1 MTWAISIG
9 FAVIG
14 LLVGSLLNVLADDLP
29 ARVRPQRPH
38 CPRCGYRYL
47 PSSWLGLSRRFQG
60 GMCPQCGYQTRR
72 RELYL
77 EVGTGVIFAAL
88 PWLIQPA
95 VDLVIYSIYSA
106 ILILIIVIDLE
117 HRLILHAVTI
127 PVTAFAL
134 VASIP
139 LTDNNPS
146 LALTGA
152 VAGFVFFFIAYLIG
166 NKLFGAGALGFGDVT
181 LSMTMGAMLG
191 LQRILF
197 TLVLGIVLAGIWGLI
212 AIVSGRLN
220 RRSYFPYGPFLAVA
234 GLMAIIWGN
243 RVADWFMNQ

>member
-1 MTWAISIG
+1 MTWAFSIG
-9 FAVIG
+9 FAVVG

-29 ARVRPQRPH
+29 ARVRPQPPH
-38 CPRCGYRYL
+38 CPRCGYKYH
-47 PSSWLGLSRRFQG
+47 PSSWLGLSRKFQG
-60 GMCPQCGYQTRR
+60 GSCPQCGYQTRS

-77 EVGTGVIFAAL
+77 EVGTAVIFAAL

-106 ILILIIVIDLE
+106 IVILIIVIDLE
-117 HRLILHAVTI
+117 HRLILHAVTL
-127 PVTAFAL
+127 PATAFAL
-134 VASIP
+134 IASIP
-139 LTDNNPS
+139 LTDNNPG

-152 VAGFVFFFIAYLIG
+152 VAGFIFFFIAYLIG

-191 LQRILF
+191 LQRIFF

-234 GLMAIIWGN
+234 GLLAIIWGN
-243 RVADWFMNQ
+243 QVADWFMNQ